1 MNGVKIIMYD
11 SRYCYVEGSVDVV
24 NHKWLVH
31 TPTAYIDWV
40 EKAPWSNV
48 DGYYSGGSIS
58 GSDFKRVRSFTT
70 ENYDVSDVELGRT
83 YGLVKISHES
93 HNWWRRKSWHWP
105 S

>member
-1 MNGVKIIMYD
+1 MIPMSEEWCENNDVILD
-11 SRYCYVEGSVDVV
+11 TCYIEGSVDVV

-70 ENYDVSDVELGRT
+70 ESYDVSGGNWKNVWVGEEL
-83 YGLVKISHES
+83 S
-93 HNWWRRKSWHWP
+93 
-105 S
+105 